1 MTRIL
6 ALSSQVVRG
15 HVGLSAI
22 CPVLTILG
30 IDTLAMPTIMLSN
43 HPGHCHSA
51 KALVGVSDLR
61 AMIAALRANNWLDVD
76 AILTGYLPTADHVAF
91 AIDTIN
97 LVKRVNPNRA
107 IRIICD
113 PVIGDDPKGRY
124 IDAAAAEAI
133 RVQLIPHADI
143 VTPNRFELSYLA
155 QCDVR
160 SCASA
165 IGAARLLRVPIT
177 VATSIADPILGTVN
191 ICITPND
198 TYIAQFAAQPIAPN
212 GTGDTFAAVFCA
224 QHIARSAP
232 LDVALGCATGT
243 LTSLITASIGQ
254 SELAIISAQ
263 NQWRDA
269 PSAKVTRW
277 RSEQ

>member
-30 IDTLAMPTIMLSN
+30 IDTLAMPTAMMSN
-43 HPGHCHSA
+43 HPGHRHSA
-51 KALVGVSDLR
+51 NALVAVKDLR
-61 AMIAALRANNWLDVD
+61 AMIAALQANNWLDVD

-91 AIDTIN
+91 AIDTID

-107 IRIICD
+107 IQIICD
-113 PVIGDDPKGRY
+113 PVIGDDPKGCY

-133 RVQLIPHADI
+133 RVHLVPRASI

-155 QCDVR
+155 QSDVR
-160 SCASA
+160 SCANTIA
-165 IGAARLLRVPIT
+165 AARRLHVPIT
-177 VATSIADPILGTVN
+177 VATSITDPTHGTVN
-191 ICITPND
+191 MCVTPDD
-198 TYIAQFAAQPIAPN
+198 TYIAQFAARPIAPN

-224 QHIARSAP
+224 HHIARSAP
-232 LDVALGCATGT
+232 LDVALGRATGT
-243 LTSLITASIGQ
+243 LTSLITASTGQ

-263 NQWRDA
+263 SQWRDA
-269 PSAKVTRW
+269 PSAEVTHW
-277 RSEQ
+277 SSEQ